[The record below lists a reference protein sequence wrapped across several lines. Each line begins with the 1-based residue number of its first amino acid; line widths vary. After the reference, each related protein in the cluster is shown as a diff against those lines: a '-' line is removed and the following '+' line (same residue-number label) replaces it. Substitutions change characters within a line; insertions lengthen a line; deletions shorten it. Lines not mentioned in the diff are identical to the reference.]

1 MIALDPR
8 QGADQLWVADHKTNT
23 PASHVVT
30 LGQGEELHRDV
41 FGTWHLH
48 DRRRLP
54 TVVNDVGVG
63 QIVDDQHIV
72 LLGQCH
78 NTLEEIQLDALRR
91 RVRGEAK
98 NHHLRLGDRLADR
111 PLKLVEE
118 VHTRHQR
125 HRTHLG
131 TGNHGTVDMNRITG
145 VGYQH
150 GVAMIQGGKHQ
161 VSQAFLGTNGND
173 GFAFRVDLDLVAVFV
188 PPRNRPAQAR
198 NATGCRVAMS
208 VFTLGDL
215 HQFFDD
221 VRWRCPVGVAHAQ
234 VDDVLATTACGH
246 LEFGG
251 DVEDVRGETINAR
264 KAARRTLVSHGF
276 LEDVSARNRPSDVGH
291 CGGRCQQ

>member
-1 MIALDPR
+1 MHH
-8 QGADQLWVADHKTNT
+8 Q
-23 PASHVVT
+23 HV
-30 LGQGEELHRDV
+30 
-41 FGTWHLH
+41 
-48 DRRRLP
+48 
-54 TVVNDVGVG
+54 
-63 QIVDDQHIV
+63 V
-72 LLGQCH
+72 LLGQGH
-78 NTLEEIQLDALRR
+78 HALEEVQFYALSS
-91 RVRGEAK
+91 RVRGEAED
-98 NHHLRLGDRLADR
+98 HHLRLRNRFADR
-111 PLKLVEE
+111 PLQLGEE
-118 VHTRHQR
+118 VDARHQR
-125 HRTHLG
+125 HRTHLCAG
-131 TGNHGTVDMNRITG
+131 DHRAVDVDRVAG
-145 VGYQH
+145 VGHQH
-150 GVAMIQGGKHQ
+150 GVAMVEGGEHQ
-161 VSQAFLGTNGND
+161 VRQAFLGADGDD